1 MSKKNTSLHK
11 AKKEKNDEFYTLL
24 SDIEKEM
31 VWYKDFFKDK
41 VVYCNCD
48 DARESNFFKYFSENF
63 ELLGLKRLITTGYKK
78 GENGV
83 VLIYDGDKNGDFKVS
98 DDEII
103 TQTLAGDGDF
113 RSPECIE
120 YLKQADVVVTNPP
133 FSLWR
138 EYIGQLFQYKKKF
151 IIMGNGNAVCCK
163 EIFPKIQNGELWLGR
178 TLFTGKMPYFK
189 VKEGFTVENERY
201 ETRDDGIYK
210 QVNSIAWFTNVSN
223 NNSRE
228 ILSIVKKY
236 SATDHPKYDNYDA
249 IEVGRIQDFPCEY
262 YGVAGVP
269 ITALKYLWSDGT
281 LHLEE
286 DGKDVQFDII
296 GLGASH
302 GKTPKHIPNESGC
315 IGGKW
320 CYARIFIKRKI
331 S

>member
-1 MSKKNTSLHK
+1 MSKNKNLHK
-11 AKKEKNDEFYTLL
+11 AKKAKNDEFYTRYE
-24 SDIEKEM
+24 DIEKEL
-31 VWYKDFFKDK
+31 VHYKDKLFGKTIYCPCDDYRWSEFPKFFKDK
-41 VVYCNCD
+41 
-48 DARESNFFKYFSENF
+48 F
-63 ELLGLKRLITTGYKK
+63 EEYGLKKVISTNYDLGDGAWCWT
-78 GENGV
+78 
-83 VLIYDGDKNGDFKVS
+83 YDGKEEKI
-98 DDEII
+98 ERL
-103 TQTLAGDGDF
+103 QGDGDF
-113 RSPECIE
+113 NSPECSS
-120 YLKQADVVVTNPP
+120 LRDSSDLVCTNPP

-138 EYIGQLFQYKKKF
+138 EYIAQLFQYNKKF

-189 VKEGFTVENERY
+189 VKEGFAVENERY

-228 ILSIVKKY
+228 VLSIVKKY
-236 SATDHPKYDNYDA
+236 NATDHPKYDNYDA

-262 YGVAGVP
+262 YGIAGVP

-320 CYARIFIKRKI
+320 VYARIFIKRK